1 MPLRVLIA
9 AGGTGGHIFPGIAV
23 ARELQR
29 RDPQVVILFVGTAR
43 GLEKRVVPEEG
54 FPLAFIDIAGLKRVG
69 LTRALRSLARLPR
82 SLWQARTLI
91 GRFRPDVVIG
101 VGGYAS
107 GPVMLWAALGG
118 LPTMVIE
125 PNAYPGFTNRLL
137 ARFIRRAAVGFPEAA
152 SYFHGKAVVTGN
164 PVRPEFFHI
173 AERARARS
181 QTTGAFHL
189 LIVGG
194 SQGAHAIN
202 QAVIA
207 ALPPLL
213 QKHGQLTVTHQ
224 TGERDWAWARVAY
237 ESIEGRER
245 IRVRAFIDHMAEEVA
260 RADLIICRAGAMT
273 VAELTAAGK
282 PAILIPLPTAA
293 DDHQRKNAEALER
306 QGAAR
311 CLLQSELTPE
321 RLIEEISEFLANPH
335 RLTAMAEASRRLAR
349 HDAARKIVDLV
360 YELVTD
366 GRQTVTNREQSPG
379 SNKRWMT
386 DEGKAL
392 NGRHL
397 IADR

>member
-9 AGGTGGHIFPGIAV
+9 AGGTGGHIFPGLAV

-29 RDPQVVILFVGTAR
+29 RDPEVAILFVGTAR
-43 GLEKRVVPEEG
+43 GLETRVVPGEG
-54 FPLAFIDIAGLKRVG
+54 FPLELIDVAGLKRVG
-69 LTRALRSLARLPR
+69 VTRALRSLAQLPR
-82 SLWQARTLI
+82 SLWQARALI
-91 GRFRPDVVIG
+91 RRFRPDVVIG

-107 GPVMLWAALGG
+107 GPVMLWAVLSG

-137 ARFIRRAAVGFPEAA
+137 ARWIRRAAIGFPEAA

-173 AERARARS
+173 AEQNRPGAR
-181 QTTGAFHL
+181 TGGAFHL

-207 ALPPLL
+207 VLPPLL
-213 QKHGQLTVTHQ
+213 EKYRQLTVTHQ
-224 TGERDWAWARVAY
+224 TGERDWTWARLAY

-245 IRVRAFIDHMAEEVA
+245 LHVRAFIDHMAEEVA

-293 DDHQRKNAEALER
+293 DDHQRKNAEALGR

-321 RLIEEISEFLANPH
+321 RLMEEISAFLANPH
-335 RLTAMAEASRRLAR
+335 RLTTMAEASRRLAR
-349 HDAARKIVDLV
+349 PDAARKIVDLV
-360 YELVTD
+360 YELVAD
-366 GRQTVTNREQSPG
+366 GRHAAANQEQPARPDE
-379 SNKRWMT
+379 RWMAN
-386 DEGKAL
+386 EKKAR
-392 NGRHL
+392 NGQQL
-397 IADR
+397 IADH